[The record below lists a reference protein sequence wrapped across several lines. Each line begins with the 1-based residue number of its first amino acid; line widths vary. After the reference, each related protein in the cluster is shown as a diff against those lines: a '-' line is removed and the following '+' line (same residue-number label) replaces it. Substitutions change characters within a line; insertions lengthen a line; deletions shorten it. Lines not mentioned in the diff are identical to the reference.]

1 MIKYLNQILE
11 DLSQRQPT
19 RQQIRNQQKLRRWWR
34 SFKREGEMML
44 PFILG
49 VIILGF
55 VGYLATQL

>member
-19 RQQIRNQQKLRRWWR
+19 PQQIRNQQKLRRWWR

-55 VGYLATQL
+55 VGYIATTL

>member
-19 RQQIRNQQKLRRWWR
+19 RQQLRNRQKMRRWWR

-55 VGYLATQL
+55 VGYLATVL

>member
-11 DLSQRQPT
+11 DLSTRQPT
-19 RQQIRNQQKLRRWWR
+19 RQQIRNARAMRRWWR

-49 VIILGF
+49 IFILGF
-55 VGYLATQL
+55 VGYIATTL

>member
-19 RQQIRNQQKLRRWWR
+19 PQQIRNQQKLRRWWR

-55 VGYLATQL
+55 VGYLATTL

>member
-11 DLSQRQPT
+11 DLSSRQPT
-19 RQQIRNQQKLRRWWR
+19 RQQLRNQQKLRRWWR

-55 VGYLATQL
+55 VGYLATVL

>member
-19 RQQIRNQQKLRRWWR
+19 RQQLRNQQKMRRWWR

-55 VGYLATQL
+55 VGYLATTL

>member
-1 MIKYLNQILE
+1 MIKYLNQSLE

-55 VGYLATQL
+55 VGYLATTL